1 MTKKCS
7 LKTMTQNAKGKK
19 KIKCS
24 SSNRRNPHDNGEQ
37 TRDGK
42 LNCREEEEE
51 FPRLMENKSLFGRKV

>member
-1 MTKKCS
+1 
-7 LKTMTQNAKGKK
+7 MTQNAKGKK